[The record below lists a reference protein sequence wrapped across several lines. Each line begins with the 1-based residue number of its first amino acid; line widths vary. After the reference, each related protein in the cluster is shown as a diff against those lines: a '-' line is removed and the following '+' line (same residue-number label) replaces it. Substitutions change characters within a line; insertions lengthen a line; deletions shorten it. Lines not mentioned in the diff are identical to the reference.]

1 MDEKPNKDP
10 AACCAVAADGRLG
23 MKITDIQAKIF
34 SLPLKQP
41 VKIALGEIT
50 QSDTVIVRV
59 ETDTGLC
66 GFGEGSGIPFVTGE
80 TCGDVLL
87 AIALLREPLLGL
99 DPWAIGEAHRRMDA
113 ALTHRTAA
121 KAAIDLALYDL
132 MGKAARLPLYR
143 LLGGVQ
149 NTVETDKT
157 IALAAPDVMAEEAR
171 ELAQAGFHY
180 IKIKAGLDPAEDLE
194 AVRRIRDAVGSGVH
208 LKLDANQGWS
218 VSQAIRTIRAMEPYG
233 LEAVEQP
240 IAAWD
245 IAGLAAVRAKT
256 VTPIM
261 ADESCFSA
269 RDALALVQRQAV
281 DFLNIK
287 LMKSCGL
294 YDALRIN
301 AIAEAAGVSCMLGC
315 MMESRLGIAA
325 GAALI
330 AACQNFRYADLDS
343 TMFTQD
349 HPDIR
354 GGYQADG
361 PILRLGDAYGVG
373 VEVDF

>member
-1 MDEKPNKDP
+1 
-10 AACCAVAADGRLG
+10 

-34 SLPLKQP
+34 SLKLKQP
-41 VKIALGEIT
+41 VKVALGEIA
-50 QSDTVIVRV
+50 QSDTVIVRIQ
-59 ETDTGLC
+59 TDAGLC

-80 TCGDVLL
+80 TCDDILL
-87 AIALLREPLLGL
+87 AVALLRNELLGL
-99 DPWAIGEAHRRMDA
+99 DPWAIGEAHRRMNA
-113 ALTHRTAA
+113 ALTHHTAA
-121 KAAIDLALYDL
+121 KAAVDLALYDL
-132 MGKAARLPLYR
+132 MGKAAKLPLYR
-143 LLGGVQ
+143 LLGGI
-149 NTVETDKT
+149 NPTVETDKT
-157 IALAAPDVMAEEAR
+157 ITLAAPEVMAAEAR
-171 ELAQAGFHY
+171 ALAQAGFRY

-194 AVRRIRDAVGSGVH
+194 AVRLIRAAVGPGVH

-240 IAAWD
+240 VAAWD
-245 IAGLAAVRAKT
+245 AEGLAAVRAKT

-261 ADESCFSA
+261 ADESCFSS
-269 RDALALVQRQAV
+269 RDALTLVQRQAV
-281 DFLNIK
+281 DCLNIK

-301 AIAEAAGVSCMLGC
+301 AVAEAAGAGCMLGC

-325 GAALI
+325 GAALV
-330 AACQNFRYADLDS
+330 AACRNFRYADLDS
-343 TMFTQD
+343 TMFTQE
-349 HPDIR
+349 HPSIC

-361 PILRLGDAYGVG
+361 PVLRLGDAYGIG